1 MRTPATFTL
10 VVINRSLRT
19 FGYGFV
25 SVLLGIYLSLLGG
38 SDAQVIV
45 ALGVSLAS
53 GAALNILVGRYGDRY
68 GRRRAFVLFGLAM
81 TASGLVLG
89 LAPGFGIAVL
99 ALLLGSVSPTGTEV
113 GPFLSLEQSVVAEVT
128 KPAGRA
134 RAFALYNLLG
144 AFAGAAGALASGIP
158 TLFLGAAPTAAD
170 SLRPMFILYAV
181 LGVAAA
187 GLGRALPGRVEVAAD
202 RARAPLSNESRT
214 RVARIAGLFAVDSFA
229 GGFVIQSFVAFW
241 FFQTFPES
249 REILGPIFFA
259 AGILTALSFL
269 AAARLSERIGLL
281 ETMVF
286 THLPSNV
293 LLILVPL
300 APTFL
305 LALGLYLGRM
315 ALSQMDI
322 PTRQAYL
329 AGIVARE
336 ERTAANATTNAA
348 RSLAHAGGPFTAGA
362 LVPLLGLAFPFF
374 LGGSLKMVY
383 DLTLYAV
390 FRKVRPGEG

>member
-1 MRTPATFTL
+1 LTL
-10 VVINRSLRT
+10 VIANRGIRT

-25 SVLLGIYLSLLGG
+25 SVLLGIYLSLLGA
-38 SDAQVIV
+38 SDGQVIL

-53 GAALNILVGRYGDRY
+53 GAGLNILVGRYGDRY
-68 GRRRAFVLFGLAM
+68 GRRRAMVLFGLTM

-89 LAPGFGIAVL
+89 LAPSFGLALV

-113 GPFLSLEQSVVAEVT
+113 GPFLSLEQSVVAEAVE
-128 KPAGRA
+128 PARRA

-144 AFAGAAGALASGIP
+144 AFAGAAGALASGLP
-158 TLFLGAAPTAAD
+158 TFLLGAAPMTAD
-170 SLRPMFILYAV
+170 PLRPMFILYAV
-181 LGVAAA
+181 LGVVAA
-187 GLGRALPGRVEVAAD
+187 GLGRALPRKVEVAED
-202 RARAPLSNESRT
+202 RASTPLTAESRV

-229 GGFVIQSFVAFW
+229 GGFIIQSFVAFW
-241 FFQTFPES
+241 FYVTFPES

-259 AGILTALSFL
+259 SGVLTALSFL

-300 APTFL
+300 APTFP
-305 LALGLYLGRM
+305 LALGLYLGRN
-315 ALSQMDI
+315 ALSQMDV

-336 ERTAANATTNAA
+336 ERTTANATTNAT
-348 RSLAHAGGPFTAGA
+348 RSLAHAGGPFAAGA

-374 LGGSLKMVY
+374 AGGGLKILY
-383 DLTLYAV
+383 DLTLYAI
-390 FRKVRPGEG
+390 FRKVRPDT